1 MTFYMGLAISDSP
14 LSPEDCRLID
24 RVPMKQPVNSLPAE
38 NSVWDA
44 VVVGAGISGLYLL
57 HRLRRMG
64 FSCQVIE
71 AGADLGGTWYWNRY
85 PGARCD
91 TYSLEYSYSFCP
103 QLEQEWQW
111 SERYPSQGEIWRYL
125 NHVAHRFDLRSS
137 ICFNTRLT
145 GAEFQADSNQWKLQL
160 DPAQQLSCRV
170 LLLATGCLS
179 SPNMADIDGLQTFK
193 GPIYHTARWPQSP
206 VDFSDQ
212 RVGVIGNG
220 SSGLQIIPQL
230 APQVKQLLV
239 FQRTAQYPVP
249 SRNRPLNPQEVTA
262 IKADYQGF
270 RARNRQQSS
279 AQMSNVETCQ
289 QSALSVSPAERQ
301 QLYQASWQQGGFVF
315 YATFNDL
322 MRNQQ
327 ANQTA
332 AEFIRTKIG
341 QIVNDPERAKLLS
354 PQHVMGC
361 KRPALENGYFE
372 TFNRP
377 NVDLVDISAN
387 PIRSISPSAIHL
399 QDQEYPLQAIVMAT
413 GFDAMTGALMKIDIC
428 GLNGLRLKEKW
439 SSGPHNYLGLSIN
452 GFPNLFT
459 ITGPGSP
466 SVLTNMMVAIEQHV
480 EWISD
485 CLQYMRQQGYDRIQA
500 SAEAEAEWVQHVN
513 RVADETLYTNCNS
526 WYLGANIP
534 GKPRVFMPLV
544 GFPPYAEKC
553 RQVVAQGYQGFIL
566 S

>member
-1 MTFYMGLAISDSP
+1 M
-14 LSPEDCRLID
+14 
-24 RVPMKQPVNSLPAE
+24 VPMKQQVNSLPAE

-57 HRLRRMG
+57 HRLRQMV

-103 QLEQEWQW
+103 QLEQEWEW
-111 SERYPSQGEIWRYL
+111 SERYPSQEEIWRYL
-125 NHVAHRFDLRSS
+125 NQVAHRFDLRSS

-145 GAEFQADSNQWKLQL
+145 GAEFQADSNQWQLQL
-160 DPAQQLSCRV
+160 DPAQQLSCRF

-179 SPNMADIDGLQTFK
+179 NPNMPDIDGLQTFK

-206 VDFSDQ
+206 VDFSAQ

-230 APQVKQLLV
+230 APQVKQLVV
-239 FQRTAQYPVP
+239 FQRTAQYAVP
-249 SRNRPLNPQEVTA
+249 SRNRPLDPQEVTE

-327 ANQTA
+327 SNQTA

-341 QIVNDPERAKLLS
+341 QIVQDPQRAKLLS

-485 CLQYMRQQGYDRIQA
+485 CLQYMSQQGYDRIQA

-513 RVADETLYTNCNS
+513 RVADETLYTSCNS

-553 RQVVAQGYQGFIL
+553 RQVVEQGYQGFIL

>member
-1 MTFYMGLAISDSP
+1 MNEKI
-14 LSPEDCRLID
+14 
-24 RVPMKQPVNSLPAE
+24 NSLQSK
-38 NSVWDA
+38 NSVLDA
-44 VVVGAGISGLYLL
+44 MVVGAGISGLYLL
-57 HRLRRMG
+57 HRLRQIG

-91 TYSLEYSYSFCP
+91 THSLEYSYSFCP
-103 QLEQEWQW
+103 QLQQEWEW
-111 SERYPSQGEIWRYL
+111 SERYPSQVEILRYL
-125 NHVAHRFDLRSS
+125 NRVADRFDLRSG
-137 ICFNTRLT
+137 ICFNTRLVS
-145 GAEFQADSNQWKLQL
+145 ADFQPANNQWQLQL
-160 DPAQQLSCRV
+160 DPDQQLSCRF
-170 LLLATGCLS
+170 LLMATGCLS
-179 SPNMADIDGLQTFK
+179 SPNMPDIEGLKTFK
-193 GPIYHTARWPQSP
+193 GPIYHTARWPQSQ
-206 VDFSDQ
+206 VDFSGQ

-220 SSGLQIIPQL
+220 SSGVQIIPEL
-230 APQVKQLLV
+230 AKQVKQLVV
-239 FQRTAQYPVP
+239 FQRTAQYAVP
-249 SRNRPLNPQEVTA
+249 SGNRPLDPQEVA
-262 IKADYQGF
+262 QIKADYPGF

-279 AQMSNVETCQ
+279 GQLSNVETCQ
-289 QSALSVSPAERQ
+289 QSALTVSPAQRQ

-315 YATFNDL
+315 YDTFNDL
-322 MRNQQ
+322 MTNQQ
-327 ANQTA
+327 SNQTA

-341 QIVNDPERAKLLS
+341 QIVNDPQRAKLLS

-361 KRPALENGYFE
+361 KRPVLENGYFE

-387 PIRSISPSAIHL
+387 PIQCITTSGIRL
-399 QDQEYPLQAIVMAT
+399 RRDQEYLLETIVMAT

-428 GLNGLRLKEKW
+428 GLNGLSLKQKW
-439 SSGPHNYLGLSIN
+439 STGPHNYLGLSIN

-466 SVLTNMMVAIEQHV
+466 SVLTNMVVAIEQHV

-485 CLQYMRQQGYDRIQA
+485 CLQYMAQQGYDRIEA
-500 SAEAEAEWVQHVN
+500 SAKAEEEWVQHVN
-513 RVADETLYTNCNS
+513 RLADDTLYTSCNS

-553 RQVVAQGYQGFIL
+553 RQVVEQNYQGFIL

>member
-1 MTFYMGLAISDSP
+1 
-14 LSPEDCRLID
+14 
-24 RVPMKQPVNSLPAE
+24 MKQPVNSLPAE

-57 HRLRRMG
+57 HRLRQMG

-145 GAEFQADSNQWKLQL
+145 GAEFQADSNQWQLQL
-160 DPAQQLSCRV
+160 DPAQQLSCRF

-179 SPNMADIDGLQTFK
+179 SPNMPDIDGLQTFK

-220 SSGLQIIPQL
+220 SSGLQIIPEL

-239 FQRTAQYPVP
+239 FQRTAQYAVP
-249 SRNRPLNPQEVTA
+249 SRNRPLTPQEVTA
-262 IKADYQGF
+262 IKADYPGF

-289 QSALSVSPAERQ
+289 QSALSVSPTERQ

-387 PIRSISPSAIHL
+387 PIQAISPSAIHV

-553 RQVVAQGYQGFIL
+553 RPVVEQGYQGFIL

>member
-1 MTFYMGLAISDSP
+1 
-14 LSPEDCRLID
+14 
-24 RVPMKQPVNSLPAE
+24 MKQQVNSLPAE

-57 HRLRRMG
+57 HRLRQMG

-111 SERYPSQGEIWRYL
+111 SERYPSQEEIWRYL

-145 GAEFQADSNQWKLQL
+145 GAEFQADSNQWQLQL
-160 DPAQQLSCRV
+160 DPAQQLSCRF

-179 SPNMADIDGLQTFK
+179 SPNMPDIDGLQTFK

-220 SSGLQIIPQL
+220 SSGLQIIPEL
-230 APQVKQLLV
+230 AQQVKQLVV
-239 FQRTAQYPVP
+239 FQRTAQYAVP
-249 SRNRPLNPQEVTA
+249 SRNRPLDPQEVTE
-262 IKADYQGF
+262 IKADYPGF

-327 ANQTA
+327 SNQTA

-485 CLQYMRQQGYDRIQA
+485 CLQYMSQQGYDRIQA

>member
-1 MTFYMGLAISDSP
+1 M
-14 LSPEDCRLID
+14 
-24 RVPMKQPVNSLPAE
+24 VPMKQQVNSLPAE

-57 HRLRRMG
+57 HRLRQMG

-145 GAEFQADSNQWKLQL
+145 GAEFQADSNQWQLQL
-160 DPAQQLSCRV
+160 DPAQQLSCRF
-170 LLLATGCLS
+170 LLMATGCLS
-179 SPNMADIDGLQTFK
+179 SPNMPDIEGLQTFK

-220 SSGLQIIPQL
+220 SSGLQIIPEL
-230 APQVKQLLV
+230 AKQVKQLVV
-239 FQRTAQYPVP
+239 FQRTAQYAVP
-249 SRNRPLNPQEVTA
+249 SGNRPLDPQEVTE

-315 YATFNDL
+315 YGTFNDL

-327 ANQTA
+327 SNQTA

-341 QIVNDPERAKLLS
+341 QIVNDPQRAKLLS

-399 QDQEYPLQAIVMAT
+399 QDQEYPLEAIVMDT

-428 GLNGLRLKEKW
+428 GLNGLRLKQKW

-485 CLQYMRQQGYDRIQA
+485 CLQYMSQQGYDRIQA
-500 SAEAEAEWVQHVN
+500 SAEAEWVQHVN

>member
-1 MTFYMGLAISDSP
+1 MTS
-14 LSPEDCRLID
+14 
-24 RVPMKQPVNSLPAE
+24 VNSKIELPPNPDIE
-38 NSVWDA
+38 
-44 VVVGAGISGLYLL
+44 GL
-57 HRLRRMG
+57 
-64 FSCQVIE
+64 
-71 AGADLGGTWYWNRY
+71 
-85 PGARCD
+85 
-91 TYSLEYSYSFCP
+91 
-103 QLEQEWQW
+103 
-111 SERYPSQGEIWRYL
+111 
-125 NHVAHRFDLRSS
+125 
-137 ICFNTRLT
+137 
-145 GAEFQADSNQWKLQL
+145 K
-160 DPAQQLSCRV
+160 
-170 LLLATGCLS
+170 
-179 SPNMADIDGLQTFK
+179 TFK

-230 APQVKQLLV
+230 APQVKQLVV
-239 FQRTAQYPVP
+239 FQRTAQYAVP
-249 SRNRPLNPQEVTA
+249 SRNRPLDPQEVTA
-262 IKADYQGF
+262 IKADYPGF

-289 QSALSVSPAERQ
+289 QSALSVSPTERQ

-327 ANQTA
+327 SNQTA

-341 QIVNDPERAKLLS
+341 QIVNDPQRAKLLS

-387 PIRSISPSAIHL
+387 PIQSISPSAIHL

-413 GFDAMTGALMKIDIC
+413 GFDAMTGALMKIYIC

-513 RVADETLYTNCNS
+513 RVADQTLYTSCNS

>member
-1 MTFYMGLAISDSP
+1 M
-14 LSPEDCRLID
+14 
-24 RVPMKQPVNSLPAE
+24 VPMKQPVNSLPAD

-57 HRLRRMG
+57 HRLRQMG

-145 GAEFQADSNQWKLQL
+145 GAEFQADSNQWQLQL
-160 DPAQQLSCRV
+160 DPAQQLSCRF

-179 SPNMADIDGLQTFK
+179 SPNMPDIDGLQTFK

-220 SSGLQIIPQL
+220 SSGLQIIPEL
-230 APQVKQLLV
+230 APQVKQLVV
-239 FQRTAQYPVP
+239 FQRTAQYAVP
-249 SRNRPLNPQEVTA
+249 SRNRPLDSQEVTA
-262 IKADYQGF
+262 IKADYPGF

-327 ANQTA
+327 SNQTA

-387 PIRSISPSAIHL
+387 PIQSISPSAIHL

-513 RVADETLYTNCNS
+513 RVADQTLYTSCNS

>member
-1 MTFYMGLAISDSP
+1 
-14 LSPEDCRLID
+14 
-24 RVPMKQPVNSLPAE
+24 MKQPVNSRPAE

-57 HRLRRMG
+57 HRLRQMG
-64 FSCQVIE
+64 FSYQVIE

-111 SERYPSQGEIWRYL
+111 SERYPSQEEIWRYL

-137 ICFNTRLT
+137 ICFNTRLVS
-145 GAEFQADSNQWKLQL
+145 ADFQPANNQWQLQL
-160 DPAQQLSCRV
+160 DPAQQLSCRF

-179 SPNMADIDGLQTFK
+179 SPNMPDIDGLQTFK

-220 SSGLQIIPQL
+220 SSGLQIIPEL

-239 FQRTAQYPVP
+239 FQRTAQYAVP
-249 SRNRPLNPQEVTA
+249 SRNRPLDPQEVTA

-301 QLYQASWQQGGFVF
+301 LLYQTSWQQGGVVF

-327 ANQTA
+327 SNQTA

-372 TFNRP
+372 TFTRP

-387 PIRSISPSAIHL
+387 PIQSISPSAIHL

-439 SSGPHNYLGLSIN
+439 SSGPHNYIGLSIN

-534 GKPRVFMPLV
+534 GKPRVFMPVV

>member
-1 MTFYMGLAISDSP
+1 M
-14 LSPEDCRLID
+14 
-24 RVPMKQPVNSLPAE
+24 VPMKQPVNSLPAD

-57 HRLRRMG
+57 HRLRQMG

-145 GAEFQADSNQWKLQL
+145 GAEFQADSNQWQLQL
-160 DPAQQLSCRV
+160 DPAQQLSCRF

-179 SPNMADIDGLQTFK
+179 SPNMPDIDGLQTFK

-220 SSGLQIIPQL
+220 SSGLQIIPEL
-230 APQVKQLLV
+230 APQVKQLVV
-239 FQRTAQYPVP
+239 FQRTAQYAVP
-249 SRNRPLNPQEVTA
+249 SRNRPLDSQEVTA
-262 IKADYQGF
+262 IKADYPGF

-327 ANQTA
+327 SNQTA

-372 TFNRP
+372 TFNRS

-387 PIRSISPSAIHL
+387 PIQSISPSAIHL

-513 RVADETLYTNCNS
+513 RLADETLYTNCNS

>member
-1 MTFYMGLAISDSP
+1 
-14 LSPEDCRLID
+14 
-24 RVPMKQPVNSLPAE
+24 MKQPVNSLPAE

-57 HRLRRMG
+57 HRLRQMG

-111 SERYPSQGEIWRYL
+111 SERYPSQEEIWRYL

-145 GAEFQADSNQWKLQL
+145 GAEFQADSNQWQLQL
-160 DPAQQLSCRV
+160 DPAQQLSCRF

-179 SPNMADIDGLQTFK
+179 SPNMPDIDGLQTFK

-220 SSGLQIIPQL
+220 SSGLQIIPEL

-239 FQRTAQYPVP
+239 FQRTAQYAVP
-249 SRNRPLNPQEVTA
+249 SRNRPLAPQEVTA
-262 IKADYQGF
+262 IKADYPGF
-270 RARNRQQSS
+270 RARNRPQSS

-322 MRNQQ
+322 MRTQQ
-327 ANQTA
+327 SNQTA

>member
-1 MTFYMGLAISDSP
+1 M
-14 LSPEDCRLID
+14 
-24 RVPMKQPVNSLPAE
+24 VPMKQQVYSLPAE

-57 HRLRRMG
+57 HRLRQMG

-103 QLEQEWQW
+103 QLEQEWEW
-111 SERYPSQGEIWRYL
+111 SERYPSQEEIWRYL

-145 GAEFQADSNQWKLQL
+145 GAEFQADSNQWQLQL
-160 DPAQQLSCRV
+160 DPAQQLSCRF
-170 LLLATGCLS
+170 LLMATGCLS
-179 SPNMADIDGLQTFK
+179 SPNMPDIEGLQTFK

-220 SSGLQIIPQL
+220 SSGLQIIPEL
-230 APQVKQLLV
+230 AKQVKQLVV
-239 FQRTAQYPVP
+239 FQRTAQYAVP
-249 SRNRPLNPQEVTA
+249 SRNRPLDPQEVTE

-279 AQMSNVETCQ
+279 AQLSNVETCQ

-301 QLYQASWQQGGFVF
+301 QLYQASWQQGRFVF
-315 YATFNDL
+315 YGTFNDL

-327 ANQTA
+327 SNQTA

-387 PIRSISPSAIHL
+387 PIQSISPSAIHL
-399 QDQEYPLQAIVMAT
+399 QDQEYPLEAIVMAT

-428 GLNGLRLKEKW
+428 GLNGLRLKQKW

-485 CLQYMRQQGYDRIQA
+485 CLQYMSQQGYDRIQA
-500 SAEAEAEWVQHVN
+500 SAEAEAKWVQHVN
-513 RVADETLYTNCNS
+513 RVADDTLYTNCNS

>member
-1 MTFYMGLAISDSP
+1 
-14 LSPEDCRLID
+14 
-24 RVPMKQPVNSLPAE
+24 MKQPVNSLPAD

-44 VVVGAGISGLYLL
+44 VVVGAGISGLYML
-57 HRLRRMG
+57 HRLRQIG

-125 NHVAHRFDLRSS
+125 NHVAHRFDLRSG
-137 ICFNTRLT
+137 ICFNTRVVS
-145 GAEFQADSNQWKLQL
+145 ADFQPANNQWQLQL
-160 DPAQQLSCRV
+160 DPAQQLSCRF
-170 LLLATGCLS
+170 LLMATGCLS
-179 SPNMADIDGLQTFK
+179 SPNMPDIDGLQTFK

-206 VDFSDQ
+206 VDFSAQ

-220 SSGLQIIPQL
+220 SSGLQIIPEL
-230 APQVKQLLV
+230 APQVKQLVV
-239 FQRTAQYPVP
+239 FQRTAQYAVP
-249 SRNRPLNPQEVTA
+249 SRNRPLDRQEVTK
-262 IKADYQGF
+262 IKADYPGF

-279 AQMSNVETCQ
+279 AQLSNVETCQ

-327 ANQTA
+327 SNQTA

-341 QIVNDPERAKLLS
+341 QIVNDPQRAKLLS

-387 PIRSISPSAIHL
+387 PIRSISPRAIHL
-399 QDQEYPLQAIVMAT
+399 QDQEYPLEAIVMAT

-553 RQVVAQGYQGFIL
+553 RPVVAQGYQGFIL

>member
-1 MTFYMGLAISDSP
+1 M
-14 LSPEDCRLID
+14 
-24 RVPMKQPVNSLPAE
+24 VPMKQPVNSLPAE

-57 HRLRRMG
+57 HRLRQMG

-111 SERYPSQGEIWRYL
+111 SERYPSQEEIWRYL

-145 GAEFQADSNQWKLQL
+145 GAEFQADSNQWQLQL
-160 DPAQQLSCRV
+160 DPAQQLSCRF
-170 LLLATGCLS
+170 LLMATGCLS
-179 SPNMADIDGLQTFK
+179 SPNMPDIEGLQTFK

-220 SSGLQIIPQL
+220 SSGLQIIPEL
-230 APQVKQLLV
+230 AKQVKQLVV
-239 FQRTAQYPVP
+239 FQRTAQYAVP
-249 SRNRPLNPQEVTA
+249 SRNRPLDPQEVTE

-315 YATFNDL
+315 YGTFNDL

-327 ANQTA
+327 SNQTA

-341 QIVNDPERAKLLS
+341 QIVQDPQRAKLLS

-399 QDQEYPLQAIVMAT
+399 QDQEYPLEAIVMAT

-428 GLNGLRLKEKW
+428 GLNGLSLKEKW

-485 CLQYMRQQGYDRIQA
+485 CLQYMSQQGYDRIQA

-513 RVADETLYTNCNS
+513 RVADETLYTSCNS

>member
-1 MTFYMGLAISDSP
+1 
-14 LSPEDCRLID
+14 
-24 RVPMKQPVNSLPAE
+24 MKQPVNSRPAE

-57 HRLRRMG
+57 HRLRQMG

-145 GAEFQADSNQWKLQL
+145 GAEFQADSNQWQLQL
-160 DPAQQLSCRV
+160 DPAQQLSCRF

-179 SPNMADIDGLQTFK
+179 SPNMPDIDGLQTFK

-239 FQRTAQYPVP
+239 FQRTAQYAVP
-249 SRNRPLNPQEVTA
+249 SRNRPLDPQEVTA
-262 IKADYQGF
+262 IKADYPGF

-327 ANQTA
+327 SNQTA

-387 PIRSISPSAIHL
+387 PIQSISPGAIRL

>member
-1 MTFYMGLAISDSP
+1 MN
-14 LSPEDCRLID
+14 
-24 RVPMKQPVNSLPAE
+24 QQVNSLPAE
-38 NSVWDA
+38 NSVLDA
-44 VVVGAGISGLYLL
+44 VVVGAGISGLYML
-57 HRLRRMG
+57 HRLRQMG

-111 SERYPSQGEIWRYL
+111 SERYPSQEEIWRYL

-137 ICFNTRLT
+137 IGFNTRLT
-145 GAEFQADSNQWKLQL
+145 GAEFQADSNQWQLQL
-160 DPAQQLSCRV
+160 DPAQQLSCRF
-170 LLLATGCLS
+170 LLMATGCLS
-179 SPNMADIDGLQTFK
+179 SPNMPDIEGLQTFK

-239 FQRTAQYPVP
+239 FQRTAQYAVP
-249 SRNRPLNPQEVTA
+249 SRNRPLHRQEVTE

-315 YATFNDL
+315 YGTFNDL

-327 ANQTA
+327 SNQTA

-341 QIVNDPERAKLLS
+341 QIVNDPQRAKLLS

-399 QDQEYPLQAIVMAT
+399 QDQEYPLEAIVMAT

-466 SVLTNMMVAIEQHV
+466 SVLTNMMVAIDQHV

-485 CLQYMRQQGYDRIQA
+485 CLQYMSQQGYDRIQA

-513 RVADETLYTNCNS
+513 RVADETLYTSCNS

>member
-1 MTFYMGLAISDSP
+1 
-14 LSPEDCRLID
+14 
-24 RVPMKQPVNSLPAE
+24 MKQPVNSLPAE

-57 HRLRRMG
+57 HRLRQMG

-145 GAEFQADSNQWKLQL
+145 GAEFQADSNQWQLQL
-160 DPAQQLSCRV
+160 DPAQQLSCRF

-179 SPNMADIDGLQTFK
+179 SPNMPDIDGLQTFK

-239 FQRTAQYPVP
+239 FQRTAQYAVP
-249 SRNRPLNPQEVTA
+249 SRNRPLDPQEVTA
-262 IKADYQGF
+262 IKADYPGF

-327 ANQTA
+327 SNQTA

-372 TFNRP
+372 TFNQP